1 MTFCDLGTDSAVA
14 ALERN
19 LLSAGSTQDL
29 NGLNADARLDIC
41 LALAGRFAPSCAH
54 CAHDDIPAGL
64 AAMNGHAA
72 MVQKLVSL
80 GASINHGNKGTL
92 STAPERN
99 NVGAASIACAGAWT
113 ALHYAAKYSRV
124 SVVETLI
131 ELNADPHSTT
141 RYGDTALHVH
151 CAELSSRSFPQE
163 SQARR
168 DRGLQLALHE

>member
-1 MTFCDLGTDSAVA
+1 METKERSAQ
-14 ALERN
+14 
-19 LLSAGSTQDL
+19 LL
-29 NGLNADARLDIC
+29 
-41 LALAGRFAPSCAH
+41 
-54 CAHDDIPAGL
+54 
-64 AAMNGHAA
+64 
-72 MVQKLVSL
+72 
-80 GASINHGNKGTL
+80 
-92 STAPERN
+92 ERN

>member
-1 MTFCDLGTDSAVA
+1 METKERSAQ
-14 ALERN
+14 
-19 LLSAGSTQDL
+19 LL
-29 NGLNADARLDIC
+29 
-41 LALAGRFAPSCAH
+41 
-54 CAHDDIPAGL
+54 
-64 AAMNGHAA
+64 
-72 MVQKLVSL
+72 
-80 GASINHGNKGTL
+80 
-92 STAPERN
+92 ERN

-168 DRGLQLALHE
+168 DSWLAACIARVSEAQ

>member
-19 LLSAGSTQDL
+19 LLAQDL

-54 CAHDDIPAGL
+54 CADDDIPAGL

-72 MVQKLVSL
+72 MVMKLVSL

-92 STAPERN
+92 STAPR
-99 NVGAASIACAGAWT
+99 A
-113 ALHYAAKYSRV
+113 
-124 SVVETLI
+124 
-131 ELNADPHSTT
+131 
-141 RYGDTALHVH
+141 
-151 CAELSSRSFPQE
+151 
-163 SQARR
+163 
-168 DRGLQLALHE
+168 